1 MKRFIPL
8 MVVVAL
14 AMALFGL
21 ASQPTSASNEVNP
34 AVGANLQSGNASWI
48 GDFYNNPYFIEPKV
62 LSANT
67 GVIAFNWGTNSPASG
82 VPTDGFSVRW
92 GARPT
97 FAAGTY
103 RFYILADDGIAITFD
118 FSNTIINTLD
128 SPQPGVTLTRD
139 VVLTAGV
146 HHIQVDYRENGTNA
160 FVYLTWANL
169 ASNPTGPNFPAASS
183 GTSNYGTGTTPSTGS
198 NTAVVSTNTLNVRSG
213 PGTEFSILTKV
224 FRGDAVT
231 LLGRNTNGTWAK
243 IRTGAGLEGWVST
256 ALILPNV
263 AISSLPDLSGS
274 VVNPTPIPPVT
285 GNAATINTGRLNVRQ
300 GPGTNFAVITFVSRG
315 NVVQLLG
322 RTADNLWLL
331 VKIPDGRQGWLSAA
345 YVITNVPIG
354 NLPITSGP
362 VTTLPTPTPIAPT
375 TNVWYGEFFN
385 NNSLAAPV
393 VYTRSDSAVAFNW
406 GAGSPAGNIGVDNF
420 SARFTS
426 DVYFAAGTYR
436 FTVTAD
442 DGVRFFLD
450 NAFAGIDTFTVTQPN
465 VTLTVDIAI
474 SAGYH
479 RLQLDYREYTSDAF
493 LYFSWV
499 KIA

>member
-8 MVVVAL
+8 IVVVAL
-14 AMALFGL
+14 VMALIGL
-21 ASQPTSASNEVNP
+21 ASQPASAANEVKP
-34 AVGANLQSGNASWI
+34 EVEANLQSGSASWV

-62 LSANT
+62 LTANT

-82 VPTDGFSVRW
+82 IPTDGFSVRW

-139 VVLTAGV
+139 VVLTAGT

-169 ASNPTGPNFPAASS
+169 ASNPTGPNFPAAST
-183 GTSNYGTGTTPSTGS
+183 GTSNYGTSPSTTG

-213 PGTEFSILTKV
+213 PGTEFGILTKIT
-224 FRGDAVT
+224 RGQVVS

-243 IRTGAGLEGWVST
+243 IRTSTGIEGWVST

-263 AISSLPDLSGS
+263 AISSLPDLSGT
-274 VVNPTPIPPVT
+274 VVSPTPVPVT
-285 GNAATINTGRLNVRQ
+285 GNSATVSTSRLNVRQ
-300 GPGTNFAVITFVSRG
+300 GPGTNFSVITFVTRST
-315 NVVQLLG
+315 VLQMLG
-322 RTADNLWLL
+322 RTADNLWVL
-331 VKIPDGRQGWLSAA
+331 VKIPDGRQGWVSAA
-345 YVITNVPIG
+345 YLVPAVPIT

-362 VTTLPTPTPIAPT
+362 VTTLPTATSPAPVT
-375 TNVWYGEFFN
+375 TVWYGEFFN

-393 VYTRSDSAVAFNW
+393 VYTRSDSAIAFNW
-406 GAGSPAGNIGVDNF
+406 GAGSPAASIGVDNF

-465 VTLTVDIAI
+465 VTLTMDIAI